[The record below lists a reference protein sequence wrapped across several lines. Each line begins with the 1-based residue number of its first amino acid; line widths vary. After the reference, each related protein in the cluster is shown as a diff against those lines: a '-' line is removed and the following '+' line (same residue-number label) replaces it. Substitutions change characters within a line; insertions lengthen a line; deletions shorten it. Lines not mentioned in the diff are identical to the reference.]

1 MSIQDPVLFYVVL
14 AVLALLFLTLILV
27 VVLLVRRLKRMKMHL
42 YNDELELS
50 AKIDF

>member
-27 VVLLVRRLKRMKMHL
+27 VVMLVRRLKRMKMHL

>member
-14 AVLALLFLTLILV
+14 AVLALLILTLILV

>member
-1 MSIQDPVLFYVVL
+1 MSIENPILFYVVVT
-14 AVLALLFLTLILV
+14 VLSLLFASLVLV

-42 YNDELELS
+42 YKDELELS